1 VHLNEVSG
9 GWPEFFLWWWRR
21 CLILAEK
28 VVEAVSLEEVE
39 IASFLITKLSER
51 FSQARSPLQ
60 GLSEQFDYLLG
71 MFLGFGDTFYILKNA
86 FICYKHL

>member
-1 VHLNEVSG
+1 MHLNEVSG
-9 GWPEFFLWWWRR
+9 GWPEFFLWWWRG
-21 CLILAEK
+21 CLKSAKEVI
-28 VVEAVSLEEVE
+28 EAISLEEVE
-39 IASFLITKLSER
+39 IASLLITKLGEGL
-51 FSQARSPLQ
+51 SQARSPLQ